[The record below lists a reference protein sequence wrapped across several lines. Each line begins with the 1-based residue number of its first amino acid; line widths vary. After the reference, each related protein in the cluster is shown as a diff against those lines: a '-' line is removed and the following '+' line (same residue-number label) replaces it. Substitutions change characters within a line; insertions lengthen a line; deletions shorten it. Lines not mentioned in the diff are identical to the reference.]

1 MEANHERDRVR
12 FIFSKMMFSIRE
24 QQTLNIVEL
33 IANLVPAVVNIVQQ
47 RQELDYKI
55 RGISMLL

>member
-1 MEANHERDRVR
+1 MEANHDRDQAR
-12 FIFSKMMFSIRE
+12 FNFPKMMFSIGE

-33 IANLVPAVVNIVQQ
+33 IANLVPAVIDIVQQ

-55 RGISMLL
+55 RGISMLM